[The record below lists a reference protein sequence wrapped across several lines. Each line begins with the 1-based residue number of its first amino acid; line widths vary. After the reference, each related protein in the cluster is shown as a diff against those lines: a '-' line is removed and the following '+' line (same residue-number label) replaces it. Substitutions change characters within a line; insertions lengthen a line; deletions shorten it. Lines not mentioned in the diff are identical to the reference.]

1 MLVKK
6 REKRS
11 NTTEIKNKLDE
22 LCKYDLETEILITY
36 HVFHTYIYI
45 YLYMI
50 VKYINFNFTRILI

>member
-22 LCKYDLETEILITY
+22 LCKYDLEIEILITY
-36 HVFHTYIYI
+36 HVFHAYIYI
-45 YLYMI
+45 SIYDCKIY
-50 VKYINFNFTRILI
+50 KF